1 MVYESIDRAVI
12 WNQVYA
18 LIQIY
23 AFYAQYKL
31 KMGEIEFALEFSH
44 KALKSASDHFQ
55 QERTLLLEL
64 LIAEQAFE
72 IANIYFGVQDY
83 SKSLEYYTNT

>member
-44 KALKSASDHFQ
+44 KALKSASDHF
-55 QERTLLLEL
+55 
-64 LIAEQAFE
+64 
-72 IANIYFGVQDY
+72 
-83 SKSLEYYTNT
+83 

>member
-1 MVYESIDRAVI
+1 MTVLNHIRWLIKGKHFHQAEKMVYESIDRAVI

-31 KMGEIEFALEFSH
+31 KMGEIEFALKFSH
-44 KALKSASDHFQ
+44 KALKSASDHF
-55 QERTLLLEL
+55 
-64 LIAEQAFE
+64 
-72 IANIYFGVQDY
+72 
-83 SKSLEYYTNT
+83 